1 MFFLPPVVPPQY
13 SIQKTTPLFSS
24 SLRVA
29 KKCFFFDECL
39 DRSSN
44 RRRIAIVSGDSL
56 LEPGGGV
63 FRLTSNSPTNK
74 FLETLRESIHPIAA
88 FNALINNVSH
98 SSHDLSFNVSPLL
111 LLLEGWPLD
120 HHRGG
125 PPILGGE
132 VREARIELMCIDMLI
147 LINLSWK
154 IANSYVHRRGLPPK
168 VQECE
173 CSSMTQRNDGLTN
186 RSSDGDKLAESD
198 TATGSGEVPVNQT
211 PTLNET
217 TTAAQSFL
225 GMVWSETL
233 TKNSLLNNLQLLTT
247 SPPTSP

>member
-1 MFFLPPVVPPQY
+1 MFFLPPVAPPQY
-13 SIQKTTPLFSS
+13 SGQKVIVHPTG
-24 SLRVA
+24 V
-29 KKCFFFDECL
+29 ECPSVI
-39 DRSSN
+39 RE
-44 RRRIAIVSGDSL
+44 AIVSGDSL

-88 FNALINNVSH
+88 FNALINNISH

-111 LLLEGWPLD
+111 LLFIPLHLINRLEGWPLD